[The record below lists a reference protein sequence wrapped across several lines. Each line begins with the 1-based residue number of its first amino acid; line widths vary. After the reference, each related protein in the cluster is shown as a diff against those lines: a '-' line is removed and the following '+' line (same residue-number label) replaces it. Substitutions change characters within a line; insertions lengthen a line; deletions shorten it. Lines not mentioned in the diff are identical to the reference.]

1 MKRLAIA
8 LAVLIFVGISAF
20 VGVSYYLS
28 TQEDF
33 LSEQIVAE
41 LQPYFLTPI
50 QVDQVE
56 LSIWKRFPDISVA
69 LLQLQVAGSET
80 SAAKKPNQVQA
91 PLLQLERLYLEFNAF
106 DFLKGDY
113 ELKEIRLEQGN
124 LHIVDAENSSGN
136 YSIFNPKHQSDS
148 STLELNLKK
157 IQLHEVSVSYFSG
170 KSFKTTAHVERLK
183 LSLRAN
189 SDTITFAG
197 KAQLTDAL
205 VWSETGYEVNEKR
218 VNLSSYGRFSPN
230 ELSIV
235 LESIQWGTMQLSGKI
250 ERRSDD
256 QELMGDIQL
265 SETSSTALMPLLPSS
280 ARKNLGQY
288 QARASVSGSFAFK
301 MLSEKLSY
309 SADISLNK
317 LEFLLPEQ
325 GFGLKKGDARL
336 TVANKSPKEVT
347 IQVEQFKGESAAGGT
362 IGLNGVLSIQSALRF
377 DVTLET
383 NLTPEDLSGWIPSLD
398 LNFEELS
405 SNLHLKHPG
414 WNTEKESKV
423 NLAALEVDG
432 AVQLLSYHL
441 PDYQLKGN
449 ELTFQLNPGFISL
462 PKSMVEFKGTPVQVD
477 DFRLSNYREGFQ
489 GKTYELAGTIHS
501 KKIDLTSLFPESDLS
516 TDSSDNHPIRLPSN
530 LLSRIEIRID
540 SLDYDKVRLTDLYL
554 DAGTSYRKIHIHS
567 MKANGFRGS
576 MSGRGLV
583 KQGPNLGMEG
593 TISLQLDQVDLHEA
607 LYRSNNF
614 GQTFIT
620 HSNLLGELSATI
632 DYAFQAS
639 PEHPFNPIKPVV
651 RATLNLHEGELFDF
665 EPLVTLSR
673 FIDLEELMHIR
684 FSQIRTEIYYENETL
699 QLPTTLI
706 ESSLSDFYLSGQ
718 YRESGEVDFRIDLYL
733 SKLLSKKKR
742 KLKASEQGSHAER
755 HGRRHVYLR
764 AKGPSDAVRIEFDPD
779 GKEFF
784 SATRPQAPPPLKQ
797 EEIMQ
802 EEAAGKEAT
811 KPVSIKDVFR
821 RTEETPS
828 DTTASKSKH
837 RIEWE

>member
-8 LAVLIFVGISAF
+8 LAVLIFVGISAL

-41 LQPYFLTPI
+41 LQPYFLKPI

-80 SAAKKPNQVQA
+80 SAAVMSQQEQE

-106 DFLKGDY
+106 NFLKGNY

-124 LHIVDAENSSGN
+124 LHLVDDENSSGN
-136 YSIFNPKHQSDS
+136 YSIFNPQHQSDS

-157 IQLHEVSVSYFSG
+157 IQLHEVNVSYLSG
-170 KSFKTTAHVERLK
+170 KSIEITTQVERLK
-183 LSLRAN
+183 LSLRVN

-197 KAQLTDAL
+197 KAQLTDAS
-205 VWSETGYEVNEKR
+205 VWNETGYVVNEKR

-235 LESIQWGTMQLSGKI
+235 LESIHWGTMQLSGKL
-250 ERRSDD
+250 ERRSDSE
-256 QELMGDIQL
+256 ELLGSIQL
-265 SETSSTALMPLLPSS
+265 SETPSTALMPLLPSS
-280 ARKNLGQY
+280 ARKNLEQY
-288 QARASVSGSFAFK
+288 QVRAGVSGSFAFK
-301 MLSEKLSY
+301 MLLEKLSY

-325 GFGLKKGDARL
+325 EFGLKKGNARL
-336 TVANKSPKEVT
+336 TVANNTPKEVT
-347 IQVEQFKGESAAGGT
+347 IQLEQFKGESTEGGT
-362 IGLNGVLSIQSALRF
+362 IGLNGVFSIQSALRF
-377 DVTLET
+377 DAVLEA

-423 NLAALEVDG
+423 NLAALEIDG
-432 AVQLLSYHL
+432 TVKLLSYHL
-441 PDYQLKGN
+441 PDYQLKGS
-449 ELTFQLNPGFISL
+449 ELTFLLKPGFISL
-462 PKSMVEFKGTPVQVD
+462 PTSMVEFKRTPIQLE

-501 KKIDLTSLFPESDLS
+501 KKIDLATLFPESDLS
-516 TDSSDNHPIRLPSN
+516 TDSSDNHPIRLPTN

-540 SLDYDKVRLTDLYL
+540 SLDYDKVHLTDLYL

-567 MKANGFRGS
+567 MEANGFRGS
-576 MSGRGLV
+576 MSGKGLV
-583 KQGPNLGMEG
+583 KQGSNLGMEG
-593 TISLQLDQVDLHEA
+593 TISFQLDQVDLHEV

-620 HSNLLGELSATI
+620 HSNLLGELSARI

-639 PEHPFNPIKPVV
+639 PEHPFNPLNPVV
-651 RATLNLHEGELFDF
+651 KATLNLHEGELFDF

-706 ESSLSDFYLSGQ
+706 ESSLSDFYISGQ

-742 KLKASEQGSHAER
+742 KLHASEQGSHAER

-764 AKGPSDAVRIEFDPD
+764 AKGPSDAIRIEFDPD

-784 SATRPQAPPPLKQ
+784 SATRPQATPPLK
-797 EEIMQ
+797 Q
-802 EEAAGKEAT
+802 EEAAGKEAK

-821 RTEETPS
+821 RNEDTPS